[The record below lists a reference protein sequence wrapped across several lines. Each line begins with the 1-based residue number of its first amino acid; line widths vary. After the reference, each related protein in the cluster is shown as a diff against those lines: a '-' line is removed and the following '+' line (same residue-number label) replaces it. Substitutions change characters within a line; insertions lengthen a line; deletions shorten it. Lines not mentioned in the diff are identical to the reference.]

1 MNNFIHIKVKGKK
14 MKINKIILV
23 SSVVMFSIFSGC
35 SDNKKEE
42 NKNTLSSEITS
53 AKGIEVVKNENAGEI
68 KVALKESDAN
78 QSHSYYYDYNV
89 KSEYDMNSKPANDDA
104 SVREKARSIIDAN
117 LHVRSPYEGVEISM
131 VVKKL
136 SKNFIVKCSACH
148 NDYANGVIGPSL
160 LSKDANFI
168 FEKISKFKDGSDK
181 NVLMKDLVSQMD
193 DKEIRELSEEIY
205 EFNKKIKEMR
215 K

>member
-1 MNNFIHIKVKGKK
+1 
-14 MKINKIILV
+14 MKINKTVLV
-23 SSVVMFSIFSGC
+23 STIVLLSILSGC
-35 SDNKKEE
+35 SDDAKKE
-42 NKNTLSSEITS
+42 SAQSGAPSEVAS
-53 AKGIEVVKNENAGEI
+53 AKSIEVLKNENAGEI
-68 KVALKESDAN
+68 KVALKEVDAN
-78 QSHSYYYDYNV
+78 QSHSYYYDYNI

-104 SVREKARSIIDAN
+104 SVREKARSAIDAN

-160 LSKDANFI
+160 LSKDADFI
-168 FEKISKFKDGSDK
+168 FENISKFKDGSAK

-193 DKEIRELSEEIY
+193 DKEIRELAEEIY